1 MFHTKQLN
9 IRINSLH
16 EIALR
21 LAYQNINLGKS
32 AAINYRYLQYLLTE
46 IYKVKMGLST
56 PITNVVL
63 VFDQNDSCSLRSGVT
78 VTKMNIKTGKFDF
91 ETISAIETVLWE
103 NVTKRYQ
110 KLR

>member
-32 AAINYRYLQYLLTE
+32 ASINYRYLQYLLTE

-110 KLR
+110 ELR

>member
-1 MFHTKQLN
+1 
-9 IRINSLH
+9 
-16 EIALR
+16 
-21 LAYQNINLGKS
+21 
-32 AAINYRYLQYLLTE
+32 
-46 IYKVKMGLST
+46 MGLST

-110 KLR
+110 KQFGILMKTICLCSFSIITIIFMFLFVF

>member
-1 MFHTKQLN
+1 
-9 IRINSLH
+9 
-16 EIALR
+16 
-21 LAYQNINLGKS
+21 
-32 AAINYRYLQYLLTE
+32 
-46 IYKVKMGLST
+46 MGLST

-103 NVTKRYQ
+103 NVTKRNQ